1 MSVGL
6 RVSIC
11 TKGLAYLIAVQI
23 VEQISFGC
31 RLLLSMDTLQGFCEH
46 CSSAIMSVPA

>member
-1 MSVGL
+1 MYVGL

-31 RLLLSMDTLQGFCEH
+31 RP
-46 CSSAIMSVPA
+46 SSLKYGYPARAL